1 MKTHQLFLVTAFV
14 ILASGTILASFVEK
28 DKTEGV
34 LSEIKMGESEIKMG
48 EGNKVVLRFEGD
60 SCSYYVSRKY
70 DMINISHYNSKY
82 IGKLFQFEYNKPM
95 FFDTNSYPVVSLT
108 FNNVVVYKAD

>member
-14 ILASGTILASFVEK
+14 ILASVIILASFVEK

-34 LSEIKMGESEIKMG
+34 LSDIEMG
-48 EGNKVVLRFEGD
+48 EGNKVVLHFEGD

-82 IGKLFQFEYNKPM
+82 IGKLFQFEYNKPL
-95 FFDTNSYPVVSLT
+95 FFDTDSYPVVSLT
-108 FNNVVVYKAD
+108 FNDVVVYKAD

>member
-34 LSEIKMGESEIKMG
+34 LSEIEMG

-60 SCSYYVSRKY
+60 SCAYHVCRKD

-82 IGKLFQFEYNKPM
+82 IGKLFHFEYNKPL

-108 FNNVVVYKAD
+108 LNDVVVYKAD

>member
-14 ILASGTILASFVEK
+14 ILASVIILASFVEK

-34 LSEIKMGESEIKMG
+34 LSEIEMG

-82 IGKLFQFEYNKPM
+82 IGKLFQFEYNKPL
-95 FFDTNSYPVVSLT
+95 FFDTDSYPVVSLT
-108 FNNVVVYKAD
+108 LNDVVVYKAD

>member
-14 ILASGTILASFVEK
+14 ILASGTILASFVER
-28 DKTEGV
+28 DKAEGV
-34 LSEIKMGESEIKMG
+34 LSEIKMG

-70 DMINISHYNSKY
+70 EMININHYNSRY
-82 IGKLFQFEYNKPM
+82 IGKLFQFEYNKPL
-95 FFDTNSYPVVSLT
+95 FFDTYSYPVVSLT
-108 FNNVVVYKAD
+108 FNNVVVYKTD